1 METRKGIF
9 RDALDVVWITET
21 PEQQTQ
27 GHALWTP
34 STAVDRAPS
43 DKPWTAQGES
53 LAGEGGWRG
62 WCPPPPAA
70 L

>member
-9 RDALDVVWITET
+9 RDAHNVVWITET

-53 LAGEGGWRG
+53 LAGEGAGEVG
-62 WCPPPPAA
+62 APPPAA